1 MNSPIPSSLDASP
14 RPFVV
19 LGDDWGR
26 HVSTTQHI
34 FRRIARRHPVVWLN
48 AINHRTPKL
57 SPYDARRAAQKIGEM
72 LRWRRREGERSVP
85 PSNGSDLP
93 DSRPEAIVPPR
104 ILPWHNNR
112 VIRHFNTRSLLH
124 DLRGALARLGDHRP
138 PVLITATPAIP
149 DVVRQLDAVAKFY
162 FCIDDY
168 AELQG
173 VDKDLVRP
181 LEVETLS
188 AVDAVIATAKSLV
201 ASKRAA
207 SGRGFYLPQGVN
219 YEHFAEPQSTPPDME
234 AIPRPRI
241 GFAGNLAPV
250 CDLELLRS
258 IAQSRPDWSVV
269 LVGPISV
276 DPSSL
281 RLPNVHIL
289 GPKPYA
295 SLPSYVQAFDV
306 GIIPYLLNAWSR
318 AVDPLKTLEYL
329 AAGIPVV
336 SLPLPEMHKYAPPV
350 RVAADYAEFRDA
362 LAEAL
367 AEQPNAAA
375 ARQALAQEHTW
386 ERRAEQ
392 LMDIVERVREE
403 CAWRQRGYG
412 NANSA

>member
-1 MNSPIPSSLDASP
+1 MNSTIASVLDGSP
-14 RPFVV
+14 VPFVV

-72 LRWRRREGERSVP
+72 IGGRRRVAEQPSDVSSGE
-85 PSNGSDLP
+85 LP
-93 DSRPEAIVPPR
+93 DARPEAIVPPR

-112 VIRHFNTRSLLH
+112 VVRRFNTRSLLR
-124 DLRGALARLGDHRP
+124 DLRAALARSGHDRP
-138 PVLITATPAIP
+138 PVLFSATPAIP

-168 AELQG
+168 GELQG
-173 VDKDLVRP
+173 VDKELVLP
-181 LEVETLS
+181 LESETLS

-201 ASKRAA
+201 STKKAA

-219 YEHFAEPQSTPPDME
+219 YEHFAQPCRAPSDIE

-258 IAQSRPDWSVV
+258 IAQSKPDWSLV

-276 DPSSL
+276 DASSL

-295 SLPSYVQAFDV
+295 ELPAYVQAFDV
-306 GIIPYLLNAWSR
+306 GIIPYLLNAWTR

-336 SLPLPEMHKYAPPV
+336 SLPLPEVHKYAPPV
-350 RVAADYAEFRDA
+350 RVAAGHEGFRDA
-362 LAEAL
+362 LADALTDHPSAVATRRAL
-367 AEQPNAAA
+367 A
-375 ARQALAQEHTW
+375 REHTW

-392 LMDIVERVREE
+392 LMDIVERVCQE
-403 CAWRQRGYG
+403 CA
-412 NANSA
+412 